1 MLRLNNGFFEGILA
15 LISECRTVVS
25 DGSDKVVE
33 HLSEYVSNSTIYEY
47 PTGAHESNW
56 EIPPSWN
63 LKSAYL
69 RELHSGKIIVSHL
82 DSVMFVAPYSKSCNL
97 KLDKSE
103 LLEITRFDFMRPD
116 DYVYEHRLAYDPN
129 RTLNE
134 VILSIPFKV
143 LEQLSNESKFELYVD
158 ATVSPGKMKVF
169 EAKIQ
174 GSSKSS
180 VYLLSHFC
188 HPGQL
193 NDGLAGVYVMGRV
206 YERISNE
213 INNSK
218 YSYRW
223 LAFPETI
230 GTSVYAHSQFKD
242 VSSALFS
249 IFSEMPGAKSPI
261 RVTASRR
268 KNSYVDRIIAVALQQ
283 EDIPYSKVPFRGGWG
298 NDEMVFD
305 SPILGVPSIS
315 IDRAPF
321 IHYHRSSDNL
331 ENFDF
336 TKAEEIVNLIF
347 SIIKLLEQDYIP
359 TPNFIVPPQL
369 SSLGLYADWKSDKEK
384 YDETMILLDE
394 INSGNSVIDIAIK
407 NKIKIDWAFSFYER
421 LYDKDLLSKRL
432 IQPEYSRDIS

>member
-1 MLRLNNGFFEGILA
+1 MLRINNRFLEGVLN
-15 LISECRTVVS
+15 LINECRTVVS
-25 DGSDKVVE
+25 DGSDKVIE
-33 HLSEYVSNSTIYEY
+33 YLSEYIPNSTIYEY

-56 EIPPSWN
+56 QVPPSWN

-69 RELHSGKIIVSHL
+69 RELHSGKIIVSHS

-97 KLDKSE
+97 KLDKAE
-103 LLEITRFDFMRPD
+103 LLEITRFDFKRPD

-134 VILSIPFKV
+134 VIISIPFKV
-143 LEQLSNESKFELYVD
+143 LEQLSNESEFELFVD
-158 ATVSPGKMKVF
+158 TTVSPGKMKVF

-206 YERISNE
+206 YERILNE
-213 INNSK
+213 INHSK
-218 YSYRW
+218 YTYHW

-242 VSSALFS
+242 VTSALFS

-261 RVTASRR
+261 RVTSSRR
-268 KNSYVDRIIAVALQQ
+268 KSSYVDRIIAVVLQQ
-283 EDIPYSKVPFRGGWG
+283 ENTPHSKVPFRGGWG

-321 IHYHRSSDNL
+321 KHYHRSSDNL
-331 ENFDF
+331 ENFDV

-359 TPNFIVPPQL
+359 SPNFIVPPQL
-369 SSLGLYADWKSDKEK
+369 SSLGLYADWKSNRAD
-384 YDETMILLDE
+384 YDETMKLLDE

-407 NKIKIDWAFSFYER
+407 NKIKIDRAFLFYER
-421 LYDKDLLSKRL
+421 LYEKKLLCKNL
-432 IQPEYSRDIS
+432 IQPEYSREL